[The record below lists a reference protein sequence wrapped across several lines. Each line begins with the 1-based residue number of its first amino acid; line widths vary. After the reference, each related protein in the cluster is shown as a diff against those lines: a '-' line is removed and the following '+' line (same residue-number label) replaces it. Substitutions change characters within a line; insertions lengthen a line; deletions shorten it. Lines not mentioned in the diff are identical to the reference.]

1 MRFDLTTLNLVLAIA
16 DTRSITR
23 GAEREHLAL
32 AAASKRLSDLEA
44 RFGVPLFDRRARGV
58 EPTEAGRA
66 LVRHVRSLHAS
77 LHALE
82 SEVVEFSRGI
92 KGHLRIAATAGAIS
106 ECLPPDLAAF
116 SQAHP
121 QIRISL
127 EDQTSAEIQAAVAE
141 GRADVGI
148 VLPPLLD
155 NRLQTWRYRHSTLV
169 VMVPA
174 RHVLARRK
182 GLRFEELLDHDIV
195 GLHQGAAVHELMRA
209 EAEGQGRTLKARLQV
224 RGFDAI
230 AQLVEAGLGVAVMP
244 AAAAQR
250 FAQVFRVKVLALD
263 ESWAERDYL
272 LAVRQQE
279 VLPAVVQRFVDALCP
294 AGMSTPTR
302 TNVTPLKLTT
312 PAKPPPGGRQP

>member
-1 MRFDLTTLNLVLAIA
+1 MRFDLTTLQLVLAIA

-23 GAEREHLAL
+23 GAERENLAL

-44 RFGVPLFDRRARGV
+44 RFGVPLFERRARGV

-66 LVRHVRSLHAS
+66 LVRHVRSLHAQ

-82 SEVVEFSRGI
+82 SEVVEFAHGI
-92 KGHLRIAATAGAIS
+92 KGHLRVAATAGAIS

-127 EDQTSAEIQAAVAE
+127 EDLTSAEIQAAVAE

-148 VLPPLLD
+148 VVPPLLD
-155 NRLQTWRYRHSTLV
+155 NRLRQQVYRHSALCA
-169 VMVPA
+169 MVPA
-174 RHVLARRK
+174 QHVLAP
-182 GLRFEELLDHDIV
+182 LQAVRFEQLLEHDIV

-244 AAAAQR
+244 AAVAQR
-250 FAQVFRVKVLALD
+250 FAQLFRVKVLLLN
-263 ESWAERDYL
+263 EPWAERDYL
-272 LAVRQQE
+272 LVLRQQE
-279 VLPAVVQRFVDALCP
+279 VLPTVVQRFVDALCP
-294 AGMSTPTR
+294 PQTQPDTR
-302 TNVTPLKLTT
+302 TALQE
-312 PAKPPPGGRQP
+312 A